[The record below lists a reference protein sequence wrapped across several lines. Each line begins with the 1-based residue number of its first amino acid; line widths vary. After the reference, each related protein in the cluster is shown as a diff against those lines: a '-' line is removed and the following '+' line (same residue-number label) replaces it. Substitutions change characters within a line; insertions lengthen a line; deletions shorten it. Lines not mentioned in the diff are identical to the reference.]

1 MEFSLV
7 MRLDD
12 SFRDLIKNQRY
23 EKYVF
28 LIISKAQDIFQGK
41 SFRKND
47 SQTHGECDFID
58 SFGEKY
64 DAKLLIDEK
73 QGKLIGERKNDIMDW
88 IRDTMREINEYS
100 QILSFQDYSFIPSTR
115 LYSIMKE
122 RLESLK
128 EDENALFF
136 SPYPLVMDTQY
147 SRFIQ
152 FGTDF
157 LDAVYSSLKEN
168 GLVGDR
174 KIYFIYPSN
183 DTDTYVLRDANSC
196 REYIQVPEIKPF
208 ISFETRTLQ

>member
-12 SFRDLIKNQRY
+12 SFRDLIKNRRY
-23 EKYVF
+23 EEYVF
-28 LIISKAQDIFQGK
+28 LIISRAQHIFQGK
-41 SFRKND
+41 SFREND
-47 SQTHGECDFID
+47 SQAHGECDFVD
-58 SFGEKY
+58 SIGEKY

-88 IRDTMREINEYS
+88 IRDTIREINEYS
-100 QILSFQDYSFIPSTR
+100 QILPCQDYSFIPSTR

-122 RLESLK
+122 RLASLK

-136 SPYPLVMDTQY
+136 SPYPLVPDTQY
-147 SRFIQ
+147 SKWIQ

-157 LDAVYSSLKEN
+157 LDAVYRSLKEN

-174 KIYFIYPSN
+174 KVFFIYPSH
-183 DTDTYVLRDANSC
+183 DTDYYVLRNAELGQESI
-196 REYIQVPEIKPF
+196 YVPEMKPF
-208 ISFETRTLQ
+208 ISFKIVNT